1 MDKEKIAELKAQ
13 AEAVKE
19 WGAADRAAFEQAQ
32 DEPVSDGSKTPAE
45 IAQTISAAVKLFFDG
60 KIKDETIRNTIE
72 KNGLNMN
79 DLRTSVVEQ
88 TLVRALPNIINAG
101 DIERLA
107 KIGMLG
113 GEKIN
118 PASASSNVVVQY
130 VTKDELD
137 AVDSHIDEIIGK

>member
-1 MDKEKIAELKAQ
+1 MD
-13 AEAVKE
+13 
-19 WGAADRAAFEQAQ
+19 
-32 DEPVSDGSKTPAE
+32 
-45 IAQTISAAVKLFFDG
+45 
-60 KIKDETIRNTIE
+60 
-72 KNGLNMN
+72 